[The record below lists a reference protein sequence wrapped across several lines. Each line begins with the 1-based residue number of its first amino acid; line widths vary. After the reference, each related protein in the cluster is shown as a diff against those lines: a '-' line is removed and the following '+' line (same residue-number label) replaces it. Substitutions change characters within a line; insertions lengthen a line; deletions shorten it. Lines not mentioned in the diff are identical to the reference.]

1 MSSGKC
7 RPFCLGLN
15 VLKVRPKYGM
25 NLLKHYI
32 ALGWHEHNQFIPSAK
47 NYTLSSL

>member
-15 VLKVRPKYGM
+15 VLTHWDLVTHIC
-25 NLLKHYI
+25 LSE
-32 ALGWHEHNQFIPSAK
+32 LGWEAGAIETPYESMYDA
-47 NYTLSSL
+47 TSV